1 MINIRQRLSSM
12 ISDIGFTHVWNLIIS
27 SGHPPYL
34 TRHRAETI
42 AARIRIVAGAFSLLT
57 LAWIVLDR
65 LVLPWPSWGWLAAL
79 RLLTALMF
87 IIIAIVARR
96 GIRLE
101 RALSL
106 LAALLALPLSLFLA
120 AQFTLSGL
128 ALEGA
133 AAMDARLYAALPI
146 IIVAGLGVMPLTVAE
161 GLAFALPVI
170 MAATLGPMLANGID
184 WVGQLST
191 MWVLGMILGV
201 YLLESMIQ
209 LHYMISLLQRASHD
223 PLTNVFTRHSGNEI
237 VDSQFRLS
245 CQRDAPFAVA
255 FIDLDNFKSVN
266 DAHGHEAGDW
276 VLKNAVTNLTRL
288 LRNSDAIIRWGGEE
302 FVVILGSASS
312 EGQRV
317 AIQRIVNEWL
327 GTRPDG
333 QPVTASIGVAERIV
347 DSAQDWPALIELADA
362 RMYQAKMSGKARGIM
377 GMDEVIVP
385 NITPY
390 ATTHP
395 TTDY

>member
-1 MINIRQRLSSM
+1 MINIQQRLSS
-12 ISDIGFTHVWNLIIS
+12 IIRDIGFARLRQLIIS
-27 SGHPPYL
+27 SEHPPYL

-42 AARIRIVAGAFSLLT
+42 ASRIRIVAGAFSLLT
-57 LAWIVLDR
+57 VAWIALDR
-65 LVLPWPSWGWLAAL
+65 LVLPWPSWGWLAGL
-79 RLLTALMF
+79 RLFASLVF
-87 IIIAIVARR
+87 IVLAVAAHR
-96 GIRLE
+96 GVTLK

-106 LAALLALPLSLFLA
+106 LGVLLALPLALFLA
-120 AQFTLSGL
+120 AQFSLSGL
-128 ALEGA
+128 PLNDA
-133 AAMDARLYAALPI
+133 AAIDARLYAALPI

-161 GLAFALPVI
+161 GLAYALPVI
-170 MAATLGPMLANGID
+170 VAATLGPILANGID

-209 LHYMISLLQRASHD
+209 LHYMIRLLQRASHD

-237 VDSQFRLS
+237 VDTQFRLS

-288 LRNSDAIIRWGGEE
+288 LRSSDAIIRWGGEE
-302 FVVILGSASS
+302 FVVILGSASA
-312 EGQRV
+312 EGQRI

-333 QPVTASIGVAERIV
+333 QPVTASIGVAERIA

-377 GMDEVIVP
+377 SADEVIVP
-385 NITPY
+385 NVTPPS
-390 ATTHP
+390 AP
-395 TTDY
+395 QSSTDH